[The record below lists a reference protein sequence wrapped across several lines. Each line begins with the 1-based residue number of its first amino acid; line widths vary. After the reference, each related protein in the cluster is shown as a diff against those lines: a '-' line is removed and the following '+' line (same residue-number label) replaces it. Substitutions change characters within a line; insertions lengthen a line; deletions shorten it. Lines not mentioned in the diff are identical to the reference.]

1 MMENGS
7 AVGQDSGQVGLT
19 RRKSVGTI
27 IKEVLLFL
35 VALIVF
41 CDLAINFKHCI
52 YNRFF

>member
-1 MMENGS
+1 MIENET
-7 AVGQDSGQVGLT
+7 AVGQDPGQAGLT
-19 RRKSVGTI
+19 RKKSVGTI